1 MSKKGIN
8 CLIGQLDNSKEFE
21 IVRGWYPRKS
31 ANYLADAVEAWRN
44 ALEAEEDV
52 YPSSKEE
59 FDKFLDHYN
68 DSMLPTKSTKTRQQA
83 LSEYT
88 SLHSSFKQSELND
101 AAEYVAFDFSAKID
115 KYIEKN
121 PGTTRADAIKALG
134 GPMGIISM
142 MKKNYPKYTSA
153 FFQKRGMPKAN
164 ADSMAFEF
172 SRLSDNFNAV
182 MQRAVPY
189 IKLYEDLDINLD
201 SLRDNLEKLDELDR
215 DEARG
220 DKHTTERYSLDT
232 KTIMPH
238 QTLSVETKKILS
250 KIALMNEDS
259 GSVVRNAFGRPKMY
273 NPIQISGVIHRI
285 GSMSTVDDFMDN
297 LRDSVDDYP
306 WMQSLV
312 DVLEKDSGHNR
323 TTFMVDMLMD
333 TTYYIG
339 IWERRYKNGQTSLSP
354 SFKNTRASRNALVRE
369 TSNFMVEGLIG
380 NYENSIF
387 NENGTISRPFSYS
400 EGSDSDSEFFK
411 SKSEYLSKLKKSY
424 QINALN
430 KQSEGE
436 MKGKS
441 KGERIRM
448 WRDSAENKADVEI
461 VHKLLRGAG
470 FNISRRTLDKVF
482 ETTHYASEQKRKRR
496 GSGYAEDQFKAI
508 VSNLETIYAA
518 AAASIGTNAEDFYKN
533 AGNDLHSYDV
543 ESAYEKIGKALA
555 SSVLNEAEDRARVGD
570 KSYSTYTKPNILN
583 QVFKQLIVKAGNLS
597 KDEFQDWLM
606 EEFGFEGMT
615 NEHGEFTGWLSD
627 AYEKHGGA
635 FEIVDLAEYI
645 NDKEYESLDVADK
658 WIASYVL
665 QTKESALGNYL
676 FEVPIESD
684 YSVNNYVRHSKLDV
698 GTKPFVR
705 FDNAG
710 KPIWFDLENEAV
722 NAITDE
728 VLCEI
733 ERIKKALDRRAAN
746 SEAEANGKPLPYPE
760 LGVYDNNATKFSIF
774 PAFNRL
780 EVFDRYSDE
789 LKENPVDALR
799 HLKQMVA
806 EQMWNVV
813 VNDIQ
818 KAYSI
823 GVFGKDQFQGYFVN
837 EALRDELLTVLP
849 TDDAKTIAEKEK
861 KRAEALETD
870 VKVADNLPKMYGD
883 KFAEFMS
890 YSINAF
896 YGRQQISK
904 IMGFTPEWFESTNEM
919 EKRQMW
925 YHAPGTPIDYT
936 AEWNGQRVGKE
947 YQTCLYLDDSIEKSA
962 MYDDIISMFEALKS
976 SGLITSQQLES
987 FKHDYANIKETD
999 GQAFRTM
1006 KSFREV
1012 RIMMGDGAWTQE
1024 YEDAYWRIMNDSFDS
1039 EEQVRHDLTLFLN
1052 QNLKPVT
1059 TGYEIVEMSDGSR
1072 IRVPVLHKCSEAVL
1086 LPASFYSRYGIE
1098 QAGSTYLR
1106 ALAESADKHG
1116 IDAFEYRSDVKVGY
1130 HSYVSSLTEKVKEK
1144 GKEVIDPNTG
1154 KPSYVHKSAKD
1165 MTDYIDKCIAA
1176 SDYAL
1181 HRIHNKYYRI
1191 TASTPVHIVDTVR
1204 SWSSQAL
1211 KTLLTDFEK
1220 NETIEV
1226 PGYVAKDGSS
1236 RMKAKDARR
1245 YLESMQTAIVANA
1258 YNDLVEM
1265 MRDPDRIEELLQE
1278 ELGTKDYYSP
1288 EVKEM
1293 LTMLNDGSFLV
1304 APFNPTVERIGQQ
1317 LMLSIIRKRLT
1328 RPTTKGG
1335 SVIVQ
1340 TAVGIDRNQITFDD
1354 DLDNDEKLHIVFEG
1368 EGDNRHVKWVE
1379 CYLPIYDSRFK
1390 KYADRFGN
1398 ISRAKLEQMKEDG
1411 IITDSLLNF
1420 VAYRTPSDGPHSTI
1434 PFHVVGFKS
1443 NITGGGM
1450 ITTRDADVMLGQDK
1464 DGDKMLAH
1472 FKDFDEIVEF
1482 DEDALHDEYVKYLSR
1497 NPGDNVSF
1505 DTFKSKIKKVYGNM
1519 NDEDVFNYFVV
1530 SEAKWLGMDEND
1542 EFSAAEARKT
1552 YDELDGSQKEILRK
1566 RLEDYQSMAKAAK
1579 PKVTFKEY
1587 AVDWSMDK
1595 DGNMV
1600 TPFTSQDKRA
1610 LDNAMIGIV
1619 FGVQTSPE
1627 GSRRMLM
1634 PGGFEEVKRPA
1645 KTVILAK
1652 RVKEAIRN
1660 ENGRSVEALNRQR
1673 ELHGMIID
1681 TFDKFKKW
1689 LSKDSGK
1696 ISKKLNEFAGE
1707 ESCYASSH
1715 AIDSYANIIKGKQV
1729 IDRLALYNSA
1739 LDQLQE
1745 SRIWHNIKNSK
1756 KESQTLVLF
1765 DHKVGELFSKLDR
1778 TGQYSSRVLS
1788 QVINAAVDNG
1798 KDPIL
1803 GEVNINEDTVDFFS
1817 AMTASGFN
1825 MSDIILFMNHPV
1837 FIEVVKRKLSI
1848 GFDATLA
1855 DAASAMAKEINNSVE
1870 KSRRI
1875 PDFAG
1880 LNAVKNASQD
1890 DFVAALGEDYGSFL
1904 SDTNLEFTVGMLAF
1918 IKYMDKASQDLND
1931 LISIIRPESS
1941 SGSVGSTVGQHIEKI
1956 RKLRNF
1962 LNRYEN
1968 KELNIALPEEVV
1980 NMLEE
1985 HDIEYGMDADA
1996 ILDEF
2001 SDAFC
2006 QNVSALNT
2014 LSQRKSMDLIKRF
2027 FPQADKSWIDT
2038 ILNCYDLCYRNAKF
2052 HKDTL
2057 FDQMIGELISFMLM
2071 KNPEFM
2077 SNIEQN
2083 REKYLNDTPLKLI
2096 EIHERMTKVRE
2107 KVANGESITETEQ
2120 LLLDNRFL
2128 ARLYTIRPE
2137 HTSDIPRIN
2146 FDAGGALTSDM
2157 AQDYR
2162 TSWGDLLKSNDPEIV
2177 EFAKDLY
2184 MYNLFADGFRFG
2196 QYSFS
2201 QFAPISLLLS
2211 IPGYADAMN
2220 GLIGSKISKED
2231 AENFALQYG
2240 CNHYYNGNVA
2250 PILDGKKKVDP
2261 YFVRSEEG
2269 GNVLYLNKEFAGSKG
2284 FYRITGKNG
2293 TGLYVCGE
2301 TKDGWVMRKMPML
2314 GVMTKKKNQFLFVYN
2329 PMSYATDMTSFKI
2342 DSTKWPHLRDIE
2354 EADRLMSEMG
2364 EQEYY
2369 ASQSQ
2374 KLAQEAISKA
2384 INEMFPGSSTESV
2397 LRINS
2402 KDVKEKDAKPN
2413 TFENFKEKA
2422 EKADAANNNSDPDAA
2437 ILNAVLNA
2445 YMPSIARV
2453 AVDENG
2459 NEYVVE
2465 DHSDSSAGAVSQARK
2480 QRAFV
2485 ELNRRLRDILTKAG
2499 VSIGFLDD
2507 IESRIYNGYNVRFDT
2522 ARVAADGIIELIKI
2536 ANDEIGEH
2544 ALPEEFAHAALN
2556 MLGRNHP
2563 LVARLINSLYNN
2575 HEALMDVF
2583 GDQYEQYRKFYNDN
2597 MDRLAV
2603 EAAGKLVAKHLLE
2616 RQMVSSGSPV
2626 RNLARRVVDLIKNLL
2641 RKISGKDVQI
2651 AIQAA
2656 DDMASDIAKGF
2667 LEGNLADEL
2676 NVAYISESESYDVT
2690 TRMIDK
2696 NNEILDKLLKRQM
2709 HTLKLYERRMAY
2721 AENKNKGIVEHTKTT
2736 IASLKNG
2743 IRFNKIEL
2751 TISKYLDQTMSGL
2764 AEAEASLME
2773 SIENGA
2779 SPNAVCSKLN
2789 AIRDMVY
2796 GYSMSLNDIQDYL
2809 TKSGEAFDVNLK
2821 ESLDKVTS
2829 LVNSFNSK
2837 YHDIAMKYFEDFIRE
2852 FYGDSVRIPVGKY
2865 KGKVI
2870 TVEEMARYAPADIG
2884 FMSRWLDSLSD
2895 SPDLLNK
2902 VFDEKVKEQKFAA
2915 RADTINLES
2924 RVQVAIK
2931 KLENAT
2937 GSRNTSFM
2945 YKYDDNGKKVGRYLN
2960 EKEAEAELTDAQK
2973 EYYDFFMAEKK
2984 KLNKYL
2990 PSIITGSDY
2999 NTIKIRENTLRKA
3012 RAKGKSVANYLWDRF
3027 EEATMEMDDFNL
3039 DVDEVLVDF
3048 QGNRIDMLP
3057 VKYCRK
3063 AKGETEEDMLE
3074 DTATALVLYA
3084 GMANNYARLNNMIG
3098 ILENARYMSRER
3110 EVQQRN
3116 GERRQLETIRDKD
3129 FSFQNPLTKKQAQA
3143 RLGDM
3148 LDDFFMMQVYGHM
3161 EHEEGTAGNTRFSKS
3176 KLAKIA
3182 NRATSWSNMAVNPL
3196 NRLSNIGEGVTQIL
3210 TEMAGGEFFGIRD
3223 VAWANK
3229 EYGKCFGDFVTNIG
3243 NEFNDGKLYLWNR
3256 MLDITQEN
3264 ADTARENEYGKT
3276 GFKKWRSKLSLG
3288 NVAYYGLTAG
3298 EHYLASVTSLAIA
3311 HKYMLKDASGKKIN
3325 LYDAYEVAYSDPV
3338 NKTGAFLK
3346 IKDGVT
3352 KLDGSEFTYEDIRR
3366 FSEKCSGVNFRLQGI
3381 YNKNDKSPIQAH
3393 WYGQLLMMYRK
3404 WIRPSLVRR
3413 YGRASYNNLTESWN
3427 EGYWL
3432 TMGRFIKQM
3441 ASDFDHL
3448 GTAVKLNWQN
3458 LDEYEKTNV
3467 RRAVMEIGVLVGTMM
3482 AIALMKAAADDDD
3495 DFEKKS
3501 RIPLYILYKIRN
3513 SVGTLAPTPETL
3525 NEGLKLLASP
3535 FAALN
3540 TIKKGIA
3547 IMGVADP
3554 SNWTEESKIKSGRYK
3569 GKYRGEKIILEA
3581 PFISLWKNFDNL
3593 MDPSD
3598 LIQYYDNDLVF

>member
-1 MSKKGIN
+1 MSKKGLN
-8 CLIGQLDNSKEFE
+8 CLIGQLDNSNEFE
-21 IVRGWYPRKS
+21 IVRSWYPRKS

-44 ALEAEEDV
+44 AVEAEDDM

-59 FDKFLDHYN
+59 FDKFLNTYKDR
-68 DSMLPTKSTKTRQQA
+68 MLPTKSTKTRQQA
-83 LSEYT
+83 LEEYT

-101 AAEYVAFDFSAKID
+101 AAEYAAFDFSAKIS
-115 KYIEKN
+115 KYIEKH
-121 PGTTRADAIKALG
+121 PGITRADAIKALG
-134 GPMGIISM
+134 GPMGIISI
-142 MKKNYPKYTSA
+142 MKGNYAKYNSA
-153 FFQKRGMPKAN
+153 LFQKLGMSKEKA
-164 ADSMAFEF
+164 DRQAFEF
-172 SRLSDNFNAV
+172 SRLSDNFNSV

-189 IKLYEDLDINLD
+189 IKLYEDIDINLD
-201 SLRDNLEKLDELDR
+201 SLRDNLEKLDELDK

-220 DKHTTERYSLDT
+220 DKHSNERYSLDT
-232 KTIMPH
+232 KTIFPH
-238 QTLSVETKKILS
+238 QTLAVETKKILS
-250 KIALMNEDS
+250 KIAMMNEDS
-259 GSVVRNAFGRPKMY
+259 GQVVRNSFGRPKMY
-273 NPIQISGVIHRI
+273 NPIQISGVLHRI
-285 GSMSTVDDFMDN
+285 GSMSTIDDFMDN

-339 IWERRYKNGQTSLSP
+339 IWEKTFKNGSKALNP
-354 SFKNTRASRNALVRE
+354 SFKNTRASKNALVRE
-369 TSNFMVEGLIG
+369 TANFMVEGLIG

-400 EGSDSDSEFFK
+400 EGADEDSKFFK
-411 SKSEYLSKLKKSY
+411 SKSEYLAELKKSY
-424 QINALN
+424 QVSALN

-441 KGERIRM
+441 KTERVKM
-448 WRDSAENKADVEI
+448 WRDANVDTVSE

-482 ETTHYASEQKRKRR
+482 DTTHYASEQRRKRR

-508 VSNLETIYAA
+508 VSNLQIIYR
-518 AAASIGTNAEDFYKN
+518 AAASSIGSNSEDFYKN
-533 AGNDLHSYDV
+533 AGNDLNSADV

-583 QVFKQLIVKAGNLS
+583 QVFKQLIVKAGNLNEE
-597 KDEFQDWLM
+597 EFHDWLM
-606 EEFGFEGMT
+606 QEFGFEGMLDASG
-615 NEHGEFTGWLSD
+615 NFTGWLAD
-627 AYEKHGGA
+627 AYESYGDA
-635 FEIVDLAEYI
+635 FEIVDLAEFI
-645 NDKEYESLDVADK
+645 NDREYEALDVADK

-665 QTKESALGNYL
+665 QTKESALGHYL

-684 YSVNNYVRHSKLDV
+684 YSVNNYVRHKKLEV
-698 GTKPFVR
+698 GSKPFIR
-705 FDNAG
+705 FDSNG
-710 KPIWFDLENEAV
+710 KPEWYDLENEAV
-722 NAITDE
+722 NALTDE

-733 ERIKKALDRRAAN
+733 ERIRKAIDRRAAN
-746 SEAEANGKPLPYPE
+746 EEAEANGQPLPYPD

-780 EVFDRYSDE
+780 GVYDAYLEDMES
-789 LKENPVDALR
+789 NPSDALR
-799 HLKQMVA
+799 RLKQRVA
-806 EQMWNVV
+806 EQMWDIVV
-813 VNDIQ
+813 KNIN
-818 KAYSI
+818 KANSI
-823 GVFGKDQFQGYFVN
+823 GVFSKDYFSGYFVN
-837 EALRDELLTVLP
+837 EKLRNELLEILP
-849 TDDAKTIAEKEK
+849 TDDAKTIVEKEK
-861 KRAEALETD
+861 KKAEFAETD
-870 VKVADNLPKMYGD
+870 VKVSDDLPKMPGD

-890 YSINAF
+890 YSINSF

-904 IMGFTPEWFESTNEM
+904 IMGFTREWFESTNEM

-936 AEWNGQRVGKE
+936 AEWNGQRVGRE

-962 MYDDIISMFEALKS
+962 MYDDIVSMFQALKDRK
-976 SGLITSQQLES
+976 LITNDQFES

-1006 KSFREV
+1006 KSFREM
-1012 RIMMGDGAWTQE
+1012 RIMIGDGAWTQE

-1039 EEQVRHDLTLFLN
+1039 EEQVRHDLSLFLN

-1098 QAGSTYLR
+1098 QAGSTYLK

-1130 HSYVSSLTEKVKEK
+1130 HSYVSSLTEKVTEK
-1144 GKEVIDPNTG
+1144 VNGKKKEVLDPDTG
-1154 KPSYVHKSAKD
+1154 KPMYVHKSAQD
-1165 MTDYIDKCIAA
+1165 MIDHIDRSIKA

-1211 KTLLTDFEK
+1211 KTLLTDFERD
-1220 NETIEV
+1220 ETIV
-1226 PGYVAKDGSS
+1226 LPGYTAKDGSN

-1245 YLESMQTAIVANA
+1245 FLESMQTAIIANA

-1265 MRDPDRIEELLQE
+1265 MKDPDRIEELLQE

-1293 LTMLNDGSFLV
+1293 LTMLNDGSFLI

-1340 TAVGIDRNQITFDD
+1340 TAVGMDMNQITFDD
-1354 DLDNDEKLHIVFEG
+1354 DLNNDEKLHIVFEG
-1368 EGDNRHVKWVE
+1368 EGANRHVKWIE

-1398 ISRAKLEQMKEDG
+1398 ISRSKLEQMKEDG
-1411 IITDSLLNF
+1411 VITDNLLNF

-1450 ITTRDADVMLGQDK
+1450 MTTRDADVMLGQDK

-1472 FKDFDEIVEF
+1472 FKDFEEVVEF
-1482 DEDALHDEYVKYLSR
+1482 NDEALHNEYVKFLSR
-1497 NPGDNVSF
+1497 NPVENVSF
-1505 DTFKSKIKKVYGNM
+1505 EAFSAKIKKVYGNM

-1530 SEAKWLGMDEND
+1530 SEAKWLGIDEND
-1542 EFSAAEARKT
+1542 EFSAEEARKT
-1552 YDELDGSQKEILRK
+1552 YDELDGLQKEMLK
-1566 RLEDYQSMAKAAK
+1566 QRLETYQAMAEAAR

-1587 AVDWSMDK
+1587 AVDWSMDNE
-1595 DGNMV
+1595 GNMN
-1600 TPFTSQDKRA
+1600 TSFASQDKRA
-1610 LDNAMIGIV
+1610 LDNAMIDIV
-1619 FGVQTSPE
+1619 FAVQTSPQ

-1645 KTVILAK
+1645 KTIILAK
-1652 RVKEAIRN
+1652 RIKESIRQESGN
-1660 ENGRSVEALNRQR
+1660 TQESANRIKD
-1673 ELHGMIID
+1673 LYKMLI
-1681 TFDKFKKW
+1681 TSADKFKRW
-1689 LSKDSGK
+1689 ISKSSGD
-1696 ISKKLNEFAGE
+1696 ISKKLDEFAND
-1707 ESCYASSH
+1707 ESCYTSSH

-1739 LDQLQE
+1739 LDQLQD

-1756 KESQTLVLF
+1756 KESQKLELF
-1765 DHKVGELFSKLDR
+1765 NHKVGELFAKLDR
-1778 TGQYSSRVLS
+1778 NGHYSSRILS

-1803 GEVNINEDTVDFFS
+1803 GEVNINEDTVDFFA
-1817 AMTASGFN
+1817 AMTASGFT
-1825 MSDIILFMNHPV
+1825 MEDILLFMNHPV
-1837 FIEVVKRKLSI
+1837 FLEVTKRKQ
-1848 GFDATLA
+1848 GGRFDYTLA
-1855 DAASAMAKEINNSVE
+1855 DAANAMSREINNMLGDNG
-1870 KSRRI
+1870 RI

-1880 LNAVKNASQD
+1880 LNKVKAASED
-1890 DFVAALGEDYGSFL
+1890 DFVAALGESYGSFL
-1904 SDTNLEFTVGMLAF
+1904 SEDNVEFAVGMLAF

-1941 SGSVGSTVGQHIEKI
+1941 SGSVGSTTGQHIEKI

-1962 LNRYEN
+1962 IDRYDN
-1968 KELNIALPEEVV
+1968 KELNITLPIEVA
-1980 NMLEE
+1980 NMLTE
-1985 HDIEYGMDADA
+1985 HDIEEGMDADA
-1996 ILDEF
+1996 ILDVF

-2014 LSQRKSMDLIKRF
+2014 LSQRKSMNLIKRF
-2027 FPQADKSWIDT
+2027 FPQADRSWIET

-2057 FDQMIGELISFMLM
+2057 FDQMIGELMTFMLM
-2071 KNPEFM
+2071 KNPEFVA
-2077 SNIEQN
+2077 NIEQD
-2083 REKYLNDTPLKLI
+2083 REKYLNDVPIKLI
-2096 EIHERMTKVRE
+2096 EIHERITKIRE
-2107 KVANGESITETEQ
+2107 RVANGESITEDEQ

-2128 ARLYTIRPE
+2128 ARLYTIRPQ
-2137 HTSDIPRIN
+2137 HMADIPRIN

-2162 TSWGDLLKSNDPEIV
+2162 TSWGDLLKSGDPEIV
-2177 EFAKDLY
+2177 DFAKGLY

-2211 IPGYADAMN
+2211 IPGYYEAMN
-2220 GLIGSKISKED
+2220 GLIGSKITKED
-2231 AENFALQYG
+2231 ADNFILQYG
-2240 CNHYYNGNVA
+2240 CNHYFNNNVA
-2250 PILDGKKKVDP
+2250 PVIDGQKKVNP
-2261 YFVRSEEG
+2261 YVVRVEDNG
-2269 GNVLYLNKEFAGSKG
+2269 DVIYLKKEFPDGKG
-2284 FYRITGKNG
+2284 FYRIKGKDG

-2314 GVMTKKKNQFLFVYN
+2314 GAMSNKKNQFLFVYN
-2329 PMSYATDMTSFKI
+2329 PSSYATDMKPFRI
-2342 DSTKWPHLRDIE
+2342 DATKWPHLRDIE

-2384 INEMFPGSSTESV
+2384 IDEMFPGSSTESV

-2402 KDVKEKDAKPN
+2402 KEVKEKDAKPN

-2422 EKADAANNNSDPDAA
+2422 EKADAANNDAA
-2437 ILNAVLNA
+2437 FNAILDVM
-2445 YMPSIARV
+2445 MPSLVKV
-2453 AVDENG
+2453 AIDENG

-2465 DHSDSSAGAVSQARK
+2465 DSSSSSPGAIRQARE

-2485 ELNRRLRDILTKAG
+2485 ELNRRLRDILAKAG
-2499 VSIGFLDD
+2499 VSVGFLDD
-2507 IESRIYNGYNVRFDT
+2507 IQSKIYRGGNIRFES
-2522 ARVAADGIIELIKI
+2522 AEVAANGLIELIKI
-2536 ANDEIGEH
+2536 ANNENGEY

-2563 LVARLINSLYNN
+2563 LVARLVNSLYNN

-2583 GDQYEQYRKFYNDN
+2583 GDQYDQYARFYHDN
-2597 MDRLAV
+2597 MDGLAV
-2603 EAAGKLVAKHLLE
+2603 EAAGWLVARQLIE
-2616 RQMVSSGSPV
+2616 RQMVSSGSRV
-2626 RNLARRVVDLIKNLL
+2626 GNLVRRVVELIKSLL
-2641 RKISGKDVQI
+2641 RKISGKDIQI
-2651 AIQAA
+2651 AIKASK
-2656 DDMASDIAKGF
+2656 DMASDIAKGF
-2667 LEGNLADEL
+2667 LEGSLADEL
-2676 NVAYISESESYDVT
+2676 NIANVSESENFNTT

-2696 NNEILDKLLKRQM
+2696 NNGILDKLLKRQM

-2721 AENKNKGIVEHTKTT
+2721 ATNKNKGIVEHTKTT

-2743 IRFNKIEL
+2743 IRFNKVEL
-2751 TISKYLDQTMSGL
+2751 TISKYLDQTMSAL
-2764 AEAEASLME
+2764 AEAEAGLME

-2779 SPNAVCSKLN
+2779 SENLVCSKLN

-2796 GYSMSLNDIQDYL
+2796 GYSMSLNDIQDFI
-2809 TKSGEAFDVNLK
+2809 TKSGNEFEVNLK
-2821 ESLDKVTS
+2821 ESLDKATA
-2829 LVNSFNSK
+2829 LVNEFNSK
-2837 YHDIAMKYFEDFIRE
+2837 YHDIAMKYFENFIRN
-2852 FYGDSVRIPVGKY
+2852 FYGDSVKIPVGKH
-2865 KGKVI
+2865 KGKII
-2870 TVEEMARYAPADIG
+2870 TVEDMARYAPADIG

-2915 RADTINLES
+2915 RTDTLNLEK

-2931 KLENAT
+2931 KLEEAT
-2937 GSRNTSFM
+2937 GSRDTSFM
-2945 YKYDDNGKKVGRYLN
+2945 YKYDANGKKIGRYLN
-2960 EKEAEAELTDAQK
+2960 EKEAEAELNDAQK
-2973 EYYDFFMAEKK
+2973 EYYDFFIDEKK

-2999 NTIKIRENTLRKA
+2999 NTIKIRENTFKKA
-3012 RAKGKSVANYLWDRF
+3012 RAKGRNAVQHIWDLV
-3027 EEATMEMDDFNL
+3027 EESTMEMDDFNL

-3074 DTATALVLYA
+3074 DTATALILYA
-3084 GMANNYARLNNMIG
+3084 GMANNYARLNNVIG

-3116 GERRQLETIRDKD
+3116 GSRRQIETIKD
-3129 FSFQNPLTKKQAQA
+3129 DDFTFQNPLTKKQAETN
-3143 RLGDM
+3143 LGNM
-3148 LDDFFMMQVYGHM
+3148 LDDFFMMQIYGHM
-3161 EHEEGTAGNTRFSKS
+3161 EHEEGTVGDTRFSKS
-3176 KLAKIA
+3176 KLAKLA
-3182 NRATSWSNMAVNPL
+3182 NRVTSWSNMAVNPL

-3210 TEMAGGEFFGIRD
+3210 TEMAGGEFFGVRD
-3223 VAWANK
+3223 VVWANN
-3229 EYGKCFGDFVTNIG
+3229 EYRKCFGDFIMNIG
-3243 NEFNDGKLYLWNR
+3243 NEFNDGKLYLWNK

-3264 ADTARENEYGKT
+3264 DDTVRENEYGKT
-3276 GFKKWRSKLSLG
+3276 GLDKWKSKISLD
-3288 NVAYYGLTAG
+3288 NVAYYGLKIG
-3298 EHYLASVTSLAIA
+3298 EHHLASTTSLAIA
-3311 HKYMLKDASGKKIN
+3311 HKYILKDASGKNVN
-3325 LYDAYEVAYSDPV
+3325 LYDAFEVAYTDPV

-3346 IKDGVT
+3346 LKEGVT
-3352 KLDGSEFTYEDIRR
+3352 KLDGSEFSYEDIRR
-3366 FSEKCSGVNFRLQGI
+3366 FSEKCAGVNFRLQGI

-3393 WYGQLLMMYRK
+3393 WYGQLIIMYRK

-3413 YGRASYNNLTESWN
+3413 YGNTSYNNLTESWN

-3432 TMGRFIKQM
+3432 TTWRFIKQI
-3441 ASDFDHL
+3441 ASDFDHFS
-3448 GTAVKLNWQN
+3448 TAVKLNWQN
-3458 LDEYEKTNV
+3458 LDEYERTNV
-3467 RRAVMEIGVLVGTMM
+3467 RKAAAEIGILIGTMM
-3482 AIALMKAAADDDD
+3482 AIALMKAKGDDDD
-3495 DFEKKS
+3495 DFERNS
-3501 RIPLYILYKIRN
+3501 RIPLYLLYKIRN
-3513 SVGTLAPTPETL
+3513 SVGTLAPTPESL

-3547 IMGVADP
+3547 FMNVMNP

-3581 PFISLWKNFDNL
+3581 PIISLWKNFDNL